1 METKGQLA
9 KLLATED
16 ITVRHSSQA
25 ETASFDVKNRVLTL
39 PEWDNISKDT
49 LDMLIGH
56 EVGHALYTHLT
67 DWESA
72 IDSGYHKG
80 ILNVIED
87 ARIEKK
93 VKRRYPGIVRSFLTG
108 YKDLVNKGFFGNLSD
123 LEDKRLVDRLNLHF
137 KLGWSV
143 NIPFENEEMEFVSR
157 IEACESWADVLAIAD
172 DLMAHSVSEELDRME
187 DFEFGHGGMAG
198 DSDEDTSEHEI
209 PGMDDD
215 SDGDAELP
223 DGDESSNSHSAGN
236 DDMTR
241 DEMTDALGDDLVE
254 TQEEFDQRVQDIVNK
269 QAGEKKYFRLPEPN
283 LNSLIVPY
291 SDILAYG
298 SQRIE
303 KVIAEGKEIDP
314 EYRSYYRSSA
324 PENFAEAPGE
334 FNTFR
339 KRSIKIVNYM
349 AKEFERKKAA
359 NEYRKESV
367 SKTGVL
373 DMTKIHQYK
382 YNDDLFLRNT
392 IRPDG
397 KNHGMVMLMDWSG
410 SMADKIFDTVKQTLN
425 MVWFCKKVN
434 IPFEVYAFSNIWAN
448 ERKTKNLFVE
458 EGMEK
463 EFGYGWDEEMMT
475 DERLNYR
482 LRLESEFE
490 SLERLGNWKVEPGMA
505 HFSTDNSFNLLNM
518 ISSRMSAKQLT
529 EASRLLFTAGYTMR
543 YYSSKWGRLDLGS
556 TPLLPAVVAMHKV
569 IPNFQS
575 RYGLDKTSLMVLTDG
590 DGNIRFHGIEGETA
604 SFYGYNIGNYILED
618 SKTKK
623 VYQLGDFM
631 TQAGYGYD
639 VQLQERA
646 VMTMLQDKYD
656 VRIVGLLLSSM
667 DRVNRKTLEK
677 YLGWYSY
684 NEAAHAAVRK
694 DSRKTGVATVPCAG
708 YDEFHIVPT
717 AKLKDKSDSLDAI
730 EEDMTAGKMKRIFSK
745 AQGNKVGNKV
755 LVNRL
760 VDRIA

>member
-1 METKGQLA
+1 METKTQLA

-25 ETASFDVKNRVLTL
+25 DTASFDVKGRVLTL
-39 PEWDNISKDT
+39 PEWENVSKDT

-56 EVGHALYTHLT
+56 EVGHALYTLLN

-72 IDSGYHKG
+72 ITAGYHKG
-80 ILNVIED
+80 ILNIIED

-108 YKDLVNKGFFGNLSD
+108 YKDLVQKGFFGDLGD
-123 LEDKRLVDRLNLHF
+123 LENKRLVDRLNLHF

-143 NIPFENEEMEFVSR
+143 NIPFNGDELNFITR
-157 IEACESWADVLAIAD
+157 IEACESWEDVLAIAD
-172 DLMAHSVSEELDRME
+172 DLMAYSVEELDQME

-198 DSDEDTSEHEI
+198 DDSSDTSENEMDGEGSDTDEDHE
-209 PGMDDD
+209 
-215 SDGDAELP
+215 SDGSEA
-223 DGDESSNSHSAGN
+223 SNSHSVGS
-236 DDMTR
+236 DDMSR

-254 TQEEFDQRVQDIVNK
+254 TQEEFDKRVQDIVNNGAAER
-269 QAGEKKYFRLPEPN
+269 QYFRLPEAN
-283 LNSLIVPY
+283 LNSLIVSY
-291 SDILAYG
+291 GEILEYG
-298 SQRIE
+298 RSRIE
-303 KVIAEGKEIDP
+303 TVMAMDEE
-314 EYRSYYRSSA
+314 ESNRYYRSSA
-324 PENFAEAPGE
+324 PTNFANAQME
-334 FNTFR
+334 FNIFR

-359 NEYRKESV
+359 DEYRKEAV

-392 IRPDG
+392 VRPDG
-397 KNHGMVMLMDWSG
+397 KNHGMIMLMDWSG
-410 SMADKIFDTVKQTLN
+410 SMADKIEDTVKQTLN

-434 IPFEVYAFSNIWAN
+434 IPFEVYAFSNMWAN
-448 ERKTKNLFVE
+448 ERKTSSLFIE
-458 EGMEK
+458 EGMDK
-463 EFGYGWDEEMMT
+463 EFGYAWEEKVLTPPMEKYRDELRAEFARIEKDAGW
-475 DERLNYR
+475 
-482 LRLESEFE
+482 
-490 SLERLGNWKVEPGMA
+490 KIEPGMA
-505 HFSTDNSFNLLNM
+505 HFAHDQFNLLNM
-518 ISSRMSAKQLT
+518 LSSRMSAKQLT
-529 EASRLLFTAGYTMR
+529 EASRLLFIAGSTMR
-543 YYSSKWGRLDLGS
+543 QNHNHWGRLDLGS
-556 TPLLPAVVAMHKV
+556 TPLLPAVTAMNKV

-590 DGNIRFHGIEGETA
+590 DGNIRFNGIEGEAA
-604 SFYGYNIGNYILED
+604 SFYGYNLGSYILED
-618 SKTKK
+618 HKTKK
-623 VYQLGDFM
+623 VYKLGDFVM
-631 TQAGYGYD
+631 GQGYGYD

-646 VMTMLQDKYD
+646 VMTMLQDKYN
-656 VRIVGLLLSSM
+656 VRIVGLFLAS
-667 DRVNRKTLEK
+667 DDTVRRKTLEK

-684 NEAAHAAVRK
+684 NEIAHKAARRDA
-694 DSRKTGVATVPCAG
+694 RKTGVITVPCPG

-717 AKLKDKSDSLDAI
+717 AKLRDKSDSLDAI

-745 AQGNKVGNKV
+745 AQTNKVGNKV

>member
-1 METKGQLA
+1 METKTQLA

-108 YKDLVNKGFFGNLSD
+108 YKDLVQKGFFGDLGN
-123 LEDKRLVDRLNLHF
+123 LEDKRLIDRLNLHF

-143 NIPFENEEMEFVSR
+143 NIPFENEEMGFVHR

-172 DLMAHSVSEELDRME
+172 DLMAYSVEELDRLE

-198 DSDEDTSEHEI
+198 DSDSDTSENEI
-209 PGMDDD
+209 DGSGEE
-215 SDGDAELP
+215 SDGDTDLP
-223 DGDESSNSHSAGN
+223 NGDEASDSHSAGS

-241 DEMTDALGDDLVE
+241 DEMTNALGDDLVE
-254 TQEEFDQRVQDIVNK
+254 TQEEFDQRVQDIVNR
-269 QAGEKKYFRLPEPN
+269 QASEKRYFRLPEAN

-291 SDILAYG
+291 TDILAYG

-303 KVIAEGKEIDP
+303 KVIAEGAIP
-314 EYRSYYRSSA
+314 NTGNYYRSHA
-324 PENFAEAPGE
+324 HETFAEAPAE

-359 NEYRKESV
+359 DEYRKESV

-448 ERKTKNLFVE
+448 ERKTKNLFIDEGMSKEYGTYWHEQIITKDMENTRARLVE
-458 EGMEK
+458 E
-463 EFGYGWDEEMMT
+463 F
-475 DERLNYR
+475 ERIDLA
-482 LRLESEFE
+482 
-490 SLERLGNWKVEPGMA
+490 GNWKVEPGMA

-518 ISSRMSAKQLT
+518 LSSRMSAKQLT

-543 YYSSKWGRLDLGS
+543 YHSSKWGRLDLGS

-590 DGNIRFHGIEGETA
+590 DGNIRFHGIEGEPA
-604 SFYGYNIGNYILED
+604 SFYGYNLGNYILED
-618 SKTKK
+618 SKSKK
-623 VYQLGDFM
+623 VYRLGDFV
-631 TQAGYGYD
+631 TQTGYGYD

-646 VMTMLQDKYD
+646 VMTMLQDKYN
-656 VRIVGLLLSSM
+656 VRIIGLYLTS
-667 DRVNRKTLEK
+667 DDTIRRKTLEK

-684 NEAAHAAVRK
+684 NEIAHKAARRDA
-694 DSRKTGVATVPCAG
+694 RKTGVLTVPSPG

-717 AKLKDKSDSLDAI
+717 AKLQDKSDSLDAI
-730 EEDMTAGKMKRIFSK
+730 EEDMTAGKMKKIFSK

>member
-1 METKGQLA
+1 METKTQLA

-56 EVGHALYTHLT
+56 EVGHALYTLLS

-72 IDSGYHKG
+72 IDGGYHKG

-108 YKDLVNKGFFGNLSD
+108 YKDLVQKGFFGDLSD

-143 NIPFENEEMEFVSR
+143 NIPFENEEMGFVSR

-172 DLMAHSVSEELDRME
+172 DLMAYSVEELEQME

-198 DSDEDTSEHEI
+198 DSDENTSENQI
-209 PGMDDD
+209 DGPGED
-215 SDGDAELP
+215 SDGDTDLP
-223 DGDESSNSHSAGN
+223 DGDEASNSHSAGS

-241 DEMTDALGDDLVE
+241 DEMTEALGDDLVE
-254 TQEEFDQRVQDIVNK
+254 TQEEFDQRVRDIVDR
-269 QAGEKKYFRLPEPN
+269 QAAEKRYFRLPEAN

-291 SDILAYG
+291 NDILEYG
-298 SQRIE
+298 QQRIE
-303 KVIAEGKEIDP
+303 KVIAEGAINNTT
-314 EYRSYYRSSA
+314 SYYRSHA
-324 PENFAEAPGE
+324 PETFAEAPAE

-359 NEYRKESV
+359 DEYRKESV

-448 ERKTKNLFVE
+448 ERKSRNLFIE
-458 EGMEK
+458 DGMSRE
-463 EFGYGWDEEMMT
+463 YGDFWDEKVMTKEMAAT
-475 DERLNYR
+475 RA
-482 LRLESEFE
+482 RLEIEFE
-490 SLERLGNWKVEPGMA
+490 RIDQTGNWKVEPGMA

-543 YYSSKWGRLDLGS
+543 YFSSKWGRLDLGS
-556 TPLLPAVVAMHKV
+556 TPLLPAVVAMNKV

-590 DGNIRFHGIEGETA
+590 DGNIRFHGIEGESA

-618 SKTKK
+618 TKTKK
-623 VYQLGDFM
+623 VYKLGDFM
-631 TQAGYGYD
+631 TQHGYGYD

-656 VRIVGLLLSSM
+656 VRIVGLMLSSM

-677 YLGWYSY
+677 YLGWYNY
-684 NEAAHAAVRK
+684 NEEAHAAVRK
-694 DSRKTGVATVPCAG
+694 DSRKSGVATVPCAG

-717 AKLKDKSDSLDAI
+717 AKLQDKSDSLDAI

-745 AQGNKVGNKV
+745 AQTNKVGNKV